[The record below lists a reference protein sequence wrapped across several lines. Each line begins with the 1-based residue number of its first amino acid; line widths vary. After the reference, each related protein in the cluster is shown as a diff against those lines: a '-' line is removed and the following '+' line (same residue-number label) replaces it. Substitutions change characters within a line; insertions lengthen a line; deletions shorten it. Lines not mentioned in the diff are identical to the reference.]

1 MTNVAMEAIR
11 IPITARMTRRPDGSY
26 EITEAVYADIPFE
39 SVAKIFW
46 QAYRADRENSMKG
59 GKAA

>member
-11 IPITARMTRRPDGSY
+11 FPISARMTRRSDGSY
-26 EITEAVYADIPFE
+26 QISEAVYADIPFE
-39 SVAKIFW
+39 SVARIFW
-46 QAYRADRENSMKG
+46 QAYRADRENAMKG